1 MYTIVMLL
9 KQLFK
14 RHSLNLLLALVLF
27 ILILALRLETHPISM
42 IWIFAGCIS
51 GSFLLDLDYY
61 LFAFLVEPSHHFSIR
76 VKEFFHQKNFLG
88 MVAYV
93 GTHTDSLPR
102 LTLHSALFQ
111 VILAVVVLYVLT
123 SSASLFGQAFVLS
136 GFLSSIYK
144 MLDQHFKTK
153 NVDSWFWILKE
164 KPTKRFI
171 KIYLASLVIIFFYS
185 LTFVG

>member
-1 MYTIVMLL
+1 MLL
-9 KQLFK
+9 KQLLQK
-14 RHSLNLLLALVLF
+14 HSLNLLLALVLF
-27 ILILALRLETHPISM
+27 ILILALRLETHPIN
-42 IWIFAGCIS
+42 ILWILVGCLL

-76 VKEFFHQKNFLG
+76 VKEFFNQKNLVG

-93 GTHTDSLPR
+93 STHTDVLPR

-111 VILAVVVLYVLT
+111 VIMAIVVLYVLT
-123 SSASLFGQAFVLS
+123 SSASVFGQAFVLS
-136 GFLSSIYK
+136 GFLASIYK
-144 MLDQHFKTK
+144 ISDQYFKTN

-164 KPTKRFI
+164 KPTKKFI
-171 KIYLASLVIIFFYS
+171 KIYLTSLVIIFFYS